1 MSVTTLIVDDTNLAS
16 QVIRYHLEGIGCTVV
31 GVARNASEG
40 LKLFRQFKPRL
51 VTLDL
56 MMPKVEGIDSLM
68 MLREMKKEAPE
79 TAVIVVSVIPFEK
92 TQNIFYDEGIF
103 AYIVKP
109 FNQYSFEPVQIKLLH
124 AFPELH
130 YARAP

>member
-16 QVIRYHLEGIGCTVV
+16 EIIQYHLEGVGCAVV
-31 GVARNASEG
+31 GVARNASGG

-56 MMPKVEGIDSLM
+56 MMRKIEEIDSMM
-68 MLREMKKEAPE
+68 MLRAVKDEAPE
-79 TAVIVVSVIPFEK
+79 TVVIVVTVIPFQK
-92 TQNIFYDEGIF
+92 THDIFDQAGIL

-109 FNQYSFEPVQIKLLH
+109 FNQYSFEPARLKLMRI
-124 AFPELH
+124 FPEL
-130 YARAP
+130 AVAT